1 MDGLK
6 DSARPGVLAQ
16 LGTLGDA
23 TRSRILLLLEH
34 NEISVV
40 ELCAILQAPQSTISR
55 HLKAL
60 ADNGW
65 VTSRPEA
72 TSHLYA
78 MANGELDAGARR
90 LWQLVRQET
99 ARTAAALQDD
109 RRLQRVLADRRSK
122 SQKFFQSRAGQWDQ
136 LRDQLFGKHLSEQA
150 MLGFLD
156 DDWEVADLGCGS
168 GGLAEYLAP
177 WVRRVIGVDD
187 SAAMLQAARKRAR
200 KVDNVEIRRGPL
212 EDLPLEDASIDAAI
226 CVLVLH
232 HVADPGVALRE
243 AARVL
248 RPGGRVLVADMLP
261 HDREQF
267 RTQMGHVWLGFSES
281 QIRAYFETTGLKRL
295 RIHELAPD
303 PAATGPALFVAT
315 ALKV

>member
-1 MDGLK
+1 MDGSK
-6 DSARPGVLAQ
+6 DQARPALLAQ

-40 ELCAILQAPQSTISR
+40 ELCTILQAPQSTVSR

-78 MANGELDAGARR
+78 MANGELDSVARR
-90 LWQLVRQET
+90 LWQLVRQEM
-99 ARTAAALQDD
+99 ARTTAAEQDD
-109 RRLQRVLADRRSK
+109 RRLQRILAERRSK

-136 LRDQLFGKHLSEQA
+136 LRDQLFGKHLTEQA

-156 DDWEVADLGCGS
+156 EKWEVGDLGCGS
-168 GGLAEYLAP
+168 GVLAEYLAP
-177 WVRRVIGVDD
+177 WVARVIGVDD

-200 KVDNVEIRRGPL
+200 QLDNLEIRRGPL
-212 EDLPLEDASIDAAI
+212 EDLPLDDASLDAAI

-232 HVADPGVALRE
+232 HVADPGVALCE

-248 RPGGRVLVADMLP
+248 RPGGRLLVADMLP
-261 HDREQF
+261 HDREQY
-267 RTQMGHVWLGFSES
+267 RTQMGHVWLGFSEK
-281 QIRAYFETTGLKRL
+281 QMRGYFETTGLQRL
-295 RIHELAPD
+295 RVRELPPD
-303 PAATGPALFVAT
+303 PAATGPGLFVAT
-315 ALKV
+315 ALKT